1 MNIKFPAFVGFRYI
15 RAKRRTRFISFI
27 SFVSML
33 GMALGV
39 AALITV
45 LSVMNGFNA
54 AITQQLFAVAPAI
67 TVTSAHSALDQW
79 PPVLRRL
86 SATPGVLAAAPFI
99 SGKGMLIHSGQVM
112 GVEVIG
118 VRPHLESTVSAIDK
132 KIVRGDYQRLV
143 PGQFGLVIG
152 VKLAERLGVSAN
164 DRVNLFIPEA
174 NATPFGL
181 IPRYRQCTIVAIFNT
196 RSGFGFDT
204 SVAYMNLDDAAKLFS
219 GSSGIQGV
227 HVKLQDIYQAPGIR
241 QQLQRQLSSQYYI
254 SDWTQSFGA
263 FFKALAMQKVMMF
276 FILMLIV
283 AVAGFNLVATL
294 MMTVNDKRTDIAILR
309 TLGASRRTII
319 AIFMIQGAGIA
330 CIGVA
335 VGVIAGIALALN
347 TTTIVNAVQ
356 HLFHVQ
362 FLSRS
367 VFLID
372 YLPSQLHASDVIL
385 VSMIALLVSVLATIY
400 PARTAAKILPAKALR
415 YD

>member
-15 RAKRRTRFISFI
+15 RAKRRTRFVSFI

-67 TVTSAHSALDQW
+67 TVTSGNPAPDQW
-79 PPVLRRL
+79 PPALR
-86 SATPGVLAAAPFI
+86 SVAATPGVLAVAPFV
-99 SGKGMLIHSGQVM
+99 SGKGMLIHNGQVM

-118 VRPHLESTVSAIDK
+118 VRPHLEPTVSAINK
-132 KIVRGDYQRLV
+132 KIVMGDYQRLQ
-143 PGQFGLVIG
+143 PDQFGLVIG
-152 VKLAERLGVSAN
+152 AKLAERLGVSVN
-164 DRVNLFIPEA
+164 DRVNLFVPET

-181 IPRYRQCTIVAIFNT
+181 IPRYRQCTVVGIFNT
-196 RSGFGFDT
+196 QSGFGFDT
-204 SVAYMNLDDAAKLFS
+204 SVAYMHFNDAAKLFNGAS
-219 GSSGIQGV
+219 GVQGL
-227 HVKLQDIYQAPGIR
+227 HIKLQNIYQAPRIR
-241 QQLQRQLSSQYYI
+241 QQLQRQLSSPYYV

-319 AIFMIQGAGIA
+319 AIFMIQGAGIG
-330 CIGVA
+330 CIGVV

-347 TTTIVNAVQ
+347 TTAIVNAVQ

-362 FLSRS
+362 FLSKS

-372 YLPSQLHASDVIL
+372 YLPSQLRASDVIL
-385 VSMIALLVSVLATIY
+385 VSMIALLVSVLATVY